1 MKTHPPHTDTNKR
14 VHDCHPMPAMISQPT
29 SDSRFLVGTSTR
41 EGGGKGSVAKGKEVL
56 WSEGRHL
63 D

>member
-14 VHDCHPMPAMISQPT
+14 VHDCHPMSAMISQPT
-29 SDSRFLVGTSTR
+29 PDNRFSVGTSTR
-41 EGGGKGSVAKGKEVL
+41 EGGGKGSVARGEEVL